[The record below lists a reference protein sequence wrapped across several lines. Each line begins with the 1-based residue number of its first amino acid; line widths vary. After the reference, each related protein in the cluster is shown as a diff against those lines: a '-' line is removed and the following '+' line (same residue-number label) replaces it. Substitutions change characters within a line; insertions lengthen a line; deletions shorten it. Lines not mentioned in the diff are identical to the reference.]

1 MREKPVKHP
10 ESWRE
15 MRRLR
20 AWELKRKGWKQKD
33 IAEALGVSE
42 GAVSQWVKRAEAGGE
57 EALYAQRGGG
67 PPARLSE
74 EQLRGLPALLEK
86 GAEHFGFRGEIWT
99 RARVAT
105 LIERAFGVRYSTV
118 PVARLLKALRRSSLK
133 PVKRASQR
141 DEAAIDR
148 WRDEHWPEL
157 EKKPSRKD
165 EP

>member
-1 MREKPVKHP
+1 
-10 ESWRE
+10 

-20 AWELKRKGWKQKD
+20 AWELKGKGWKQKD

-57 EALYAQRGGG
+57 EALYTRRGGG
-67 PPARLSE
+67 PAARLNE
-74 EQLRGLPALLEK
+74 EQLRRLPALLEK
-86 GAEHFGFRGEIWT
+86 GAEHFGFRGDIWT

-105 LIERAFGVRYSTV
+105 LIEREFGVRYSTV
-118 PVARLLKALRRSSLK
+118 HVGRLLKALRWSSQK

-141 DEAAIDR
+141 DEAAIER
-148 WRDEHWPEL
+148 WQAERWPEL

-165 EP
+165 ER